1 MPVGDDDFPPRPAPA
16 ASDQELSKQLAVAFM
31 NANDFAELLARVLAL
46 AAMTHPELL
55 RRALGDVFDLRV
67 WEQQAKAI
75 RLSVEQMHG
84 IVNRCGARLHYLE
97 DQVERLEKELT
108 KP

>member
-1 MPVGDDDFPPRPAPA
+1 MPVGSDDFPPRPAPA

-31 NANDFAELLARVLAL
+31 NASDFAELLARVLAL

-55 RRALGDVFDLRV
+55 RRALADVFDLRV
-67 WEQQAKAI
+67 WEQQAKTI
-75 RLSVEQMHG
+75 RLSVERMQSV
-84 IVNRCGARLHYLE
+84 VNRCGARLHYLE
-97 DQVERLEKELT
+97 DQVERIEKELT